1 MIAYRRDIDGLR
13 ALSVV
18 AVILFHAR
26 VPGFR
31 GGFVGVDVFFVI
43 SGYLITKLLLG
54 APGES
59 VGSRLR
65 DFYAR
70 RARRILPALLVVM
83 FAILA
88 VAMLIVMPRDLISL
102 GKMIGFASLMLAN
115 VGAWLNIG
123 YFTGDGAVASA
134 LHLWSIAVEEQ
145 FYLLYPLALLLV
157 VRHFARNLRAVVLA
171 GVLIS
176 FALCVLSSYRSPAA
190 NFYMMPTRAWELG
203 LGALLALGVVPA
215 FVRRHSQAV
224 AGGALLV
231 IAGSIFL
238 CTPDLRWPGFATLPV
253 ALATTLLLATGEGPA
268 TVVARGLSARPLVFT
283 GLISYSLY
291 LWHAPVLALFVYYS
305 VRKPDAWTLAALLA
319 VIYLLSVASW
329 KWIEKPVRTRRVL
342 VSQTRFAMLALAG
355 SLTVCAAGWALLR
368 SDGLPGRFP
377 EDVQRILNARIFVDD
392 DIPCMKLSLEE
403 VQRAQLCRRG
413 STDLKAPRM
422 IVWGDSH
429 ALALLPALVSL
440 AREHGFALYFAGN
453 PACQP
458 LFGSA
463 PAPSYEVARI
473 QCEKFNAAMLRAV
486 EQIDP
491 QLVVLAGYWR
501 SWKSRDIRP
510 DADVTGED
518 AREFARQLEMS
529 ARLLARNGRLLCAVR
544 DVPDLHFD
552 TMQALAMTRLRG
564 VDGSFIRLPVAL
576 AAAQQAP
583 YNLAI
588 DALVQAGKVVPA
600 DPAGVLCTGVL
611 CKVEEEGALL
621 YRDRSHLTP
630 AGAQF
635 VAPALQSCWAGLP
648 MPAAH

>member
-43 SGYLITKLLLG
+43 SGYLITKLLLDT
-54 APGES
+54 PGES

-88 VAMLIVMPRDLISL
+88 VAMLIVLPRDLISL
-102 GKMIGFASLMLAN
+102 GKTISFASLMLAN

-123 YFTGDGAVASA
+123 YFTGDGANASA

-157 VRHFARNLRAVVLA
+157 VRYFARNLRAVVLA

-176 FALCVLSSYRSPAA
+176 FTLCLLGSYRSPSA

-203 LGALLALGVVPA
+203 LGALLALGVMPA
-215 FVRRHSQAV
+215 FVRRHSQPV

-231 IAGSIFL
+231 IVGSIFL

-253 ALATTLLLATGEGPA
+253 AIAAMLLLATGEGAPTA
-268 TVVARGLSARPLVFT
+268 VARGLSARPLVFT

-291 LWHAPVLALFVYYS
+291 LWHAPVLALFGYYN
-305 VRKPDAWTLAALLA
+305 VRRADAWTVAALLA

-329 KWIEKPVRTRRVL
+329 KWIERPVRTRRVL
-342 VSQTRFAMLALAG
+342 ASQTGFASLALAAN
-355 SLTVCAAGWALLR
+355 LALCAAGWALLH

-377 EDVQRILNARIFVDD
+377 RDVQRIVNTPDYVEA
-392 DIPCMKLSLEE
+392 DIACMKLSTEE

-413 STDLKAPRM
+413 SSDPHAPRM
-422 IVWGDSH
+422 MVWGDSH
-429 ALALLPALVSL
+429 ALAIFPALESL
-440 AREHGFALYFAGN
+440 AREHGFALYFAGRTS
-453 PACQP
+453 CQP

-463 PAPSYEVARI
+463 PAPFYEVARI
-473 QCEKFNAAMLRAV
+473 ECQKFNAAMLRAV
-486 EQIDP
+486 DELDP
-491 QLVVLAGYWR
+491 QLIVLAGFWR
-501 SWKSRDIRP
+501 AWNSRNIRP
-510 DADVTGED
+510 DADATLED
-518 AREFARQLEMS
+518 GREFARQLEMS
-529 ARLLARNGRLLCAVR
+529 ARLLASSGRRLCAVR
-544 DVPDLHFD
+544 DVPHLQFD
-552 TMQALAMTRLRG
+552 SMQALAMTRLRG
-564 VDGSFIRLPVAL
+564 VDGSFIRLP
-576 AAAQQAP
+576 AARATAQQAP

-588 DALVQAGKVVPA
+588 DSLLQSGKVVAA
-600 DPAGVLCTGVL
+600 DPAGLLCADVL
-611 CKVEEEGALL
+611 CKLEEEGALL
-621 YRDRSHLTP
+621 YRDQSHLTP

-635 VAPALQSCWAGLP
+635 VAPALQACWAGLP
-648 MPAAH
+648 VPAAH